1 MITTTIV
8 SPEKPKLEFNY
19 PCLGESNHPLSQG
32 MIVLFYQVGEGIVM
46 KQGGNSSYRV
56 GRSSHWNMS
65 FFTPCPPGT
74 KVEIVQ
80 Q

>member
-1 MITTTIV
+1 MITTAIV

-19 PCLGESNHPLSQG
+19 PCLGERKGS
-32 MIVLFYQVGEGIVM
+32 IVLFTGPRIGVLLQKGESVYSIGEQRYDWI
-46 KQGGNSSYRV
+46 S
-56 GRSSHWNMS
+56 
-65 FFTPCPPGT
+65 FTPCPPGT